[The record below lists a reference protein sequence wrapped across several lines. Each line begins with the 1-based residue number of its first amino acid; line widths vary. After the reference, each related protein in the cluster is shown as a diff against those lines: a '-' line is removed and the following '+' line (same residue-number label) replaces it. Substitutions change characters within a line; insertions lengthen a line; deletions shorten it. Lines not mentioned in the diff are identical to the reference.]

1 MTQKVA
7 TRQSQLDAG
16 PGMVDTNV
24 EDLVL
29 AADASTA
36 ARTAVSAEERR
47 ARVDGSAEQQQRV
60 EDAQRDL
67 IAAEAFEGALDDGQL

>member
-7 TRQSQLDAG
+7 TRQAQLDAG
-16 PGMVDTNV
+16 PGMVDTSAD
-24 EDLVL
+24 DLGL
-29 AADASTA
+29 ATDASMA
-36 ARTAVSAEERR
+36 ARSAVTAEERR